1 MTSTYLRKYAHSH
14 VVTLVIAQHPVRKTG
29 VQKRLQR
36 LDSGFRRNDVK
47 GDNVATNFD
56 R

>member
-1 MTSTYLRKYAHSH
+1 MTSTYLHKYAHSH
-14 VVTLVIAQHPVRKTG
+14 VVTPVKTG

-36 LDSGFRRNDVK
+36 LDSGFPYRMLRYRRNDVK
-47 GDNVATNFD
+47 GNNAATNFD